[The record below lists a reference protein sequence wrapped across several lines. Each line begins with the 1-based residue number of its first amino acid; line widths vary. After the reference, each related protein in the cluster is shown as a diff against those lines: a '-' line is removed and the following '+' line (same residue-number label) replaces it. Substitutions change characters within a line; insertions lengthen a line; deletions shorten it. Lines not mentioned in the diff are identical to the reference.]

1 MWVFLNGMIVM
12 LIFNMTI
19 VTIASVR
26 SDPRVKSYFLRGLG
40 GRRGRRGLRGIDADD
55 SGYVRRR
62 QTPTAAAIEIR
73 DHQR

>member
-1 MWVFLNGMIVM
+1 M
-12 LIFNMTI
+12 LFFNMTI
-19 VTIASVR
+19 FTAISVR
-26 SDPRVKSYFLRGLG
+26 TDPRVKSYFLRGLG
-40 GRRGRRGLRGIDADD
+40 GPGGRRGLRGLRGMDADD